1 MDFHQTYRLGLTT
14 NLSVSPPPGSI
25 QIDLAVPRALRY
37 RRLYLG
43 WFFPG
48 QPAAG
53 KVSLSAQFLANG
65 SAGARADLNFEW
77 GFPMGSLLPASI
89 PLRNPGY
96 GAFAI
101 PPFGVE
107 AVPDGAAAEW
117 PTTAVP
123 SPDEMIVAVPF
134 LGAATTYLVRMS
146 AIPMNCIA
154 DFLRVSVESAWTTDG
169 DTSPTHGLCVV
180 AGVRSSLT
188 PVP

>member
-1 MDFHQTYRLGLTT
+1 MDFHQIYRLGVTT
-14 NLSVSPPPGSI
+14 NLSVSPPPGII
-25 QIDLAVPRALRY
+25 QIDLPIPRSLRY

-48 QPAAG
+48 TPASG
-53 KVSLSAQFLANG
+53 KLSLKAEFLANS
-65 SAGARADLNFEW
+65 SAGSRADLTFEW
-77 GFPMGSLLPASI
+77 GFPMGSLVPATM

-107 AVPDGAAAEW
+107 SVPDGAAWEW
-117 PTTAVP
+117 PSTVSP
-123 SPDEMIVAVPF
+123 SPDEMIASVPF
-134 LGAATTYLVRMS
+134 LGAATTYVVRMA
-146 AIPMNCIA
+146 AIPVNCVA
-154 DFLRVSVESAWTTDG
+154 DFLRVSVESAWTTDV
-169 DTSPTHGLCVV
+169 DTAATHGLCVV